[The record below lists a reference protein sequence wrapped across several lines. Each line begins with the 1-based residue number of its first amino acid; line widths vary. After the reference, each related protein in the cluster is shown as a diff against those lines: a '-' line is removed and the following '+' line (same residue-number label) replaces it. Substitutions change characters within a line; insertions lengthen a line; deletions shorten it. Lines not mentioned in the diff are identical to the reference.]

1 MLMLI
6 VAVTIVLV
14 SSGLC
19 SGTEAALFSAPII
32 SVRRLADEN
41 RRGAKPLLQI
51 REKMSRPIA
60 TVVILNNIANIVG
73 SITVGGIAAT
83 VLGDAWVGVFSAVL
97 TFLVIVFS
105 EIIPKTLG
113 ERYCMPI
120 ALATARPVQ
129 ILTFLMTPI
138 VWLIEHLTAPI
149 TKGQV
154 IPTTNEA
161 EIRMLAAIGGREGII
176 EQDESEMIQ
185 RVFRMNDLTAG
196 DLMTPRVA
204 MTSLG
209 ESETLG
215 HAKDAIVQ
223 SPHSRIVIVGDSPD
237 DVKGMA
243 FKSELLIAL
252 VEGRESQ
259 EMTDFVHETQ
269 FIPQYVRADRLL
281 LTFQESRRHLAIV
294 IDEFGGVAGVVS
306 LEDVL
311 ETLTGAIVDE
321 TDHFA
326 DLRATARKRGKAT
339 LGKQN

>member
-1 MLMLI
+1 MLTLI
-6 VAVTIVLV
+6 AAVTIVLV
-14 SSGLC
+14 ASGLC
-19 SGTEAALFSAPII
+19 SGTEAALFSVPLI
-32 SVRRLADEN
+32 SVRHLAEEKH
-41 RRGAKPLLQI
+41 RGAKPLLQI
-51 REKMSRPIA
+51 RENMSRPIA

-73 SITVGGIAAT
+73 SITVGGIAAV
-83 VLGDAWVGVFSAVL
+83 VLGDSWVGVFSAVL

-105 EIIPKTLG
+105 EIIPKTMG

-129 ILTFLMTPI
+129 VLTFLMTPI
-138 VWLIEHLTAPI
+138 VWLIERLTAPI

-161 EIRMLAAIGGREGII
+161 EIRMLAAIGGKEGII
-176 EQDESEMIQ
+176 EQDESEMIL

-209 ESETLG
+209 ADQTLSEV
-215 HAKDAIVQ
+215 KEEIIQ

-252 VEGRESQ
+252 IEGYDSQ
-259 EMTDFVHETQ
+259 DLADFVHETQ

-311 ETLTGAIVDE
+311 ETLTGNIVDE
-321 TDHFA
+321 TDHFV
-326 DLRATARKRGKAT
+326 DLRATARKRGKAN
-339 LGKQN
+339 LDAQN

>member
-1 MLMLI
+1 MVMLI
-6 VAVTIVLV
+6 GAVTIVLV

-19 SGTEAALFSAPII
+19 SGTEAALFSVPII
-32 SVRRLADEN
+32 SVRRLAEEK

-51 REKMSRPIA
+51 RGNMSRPIA

-73 SITVGGIAAT
+73 SITVGGIAAS

-120 ALATARPVQ
+120 ALAAARPVQ

-161 EIRMLAAIGGREGII
+161 EIRMLAAIGGQEGII

-204 MTSLG
+204 MTSLS
-209 ESETLG
+209 ESDTL
-215 HAKDAIVQ
+215 AEAQEAIIE
-223 SPHSRIVIVGDSPD
+223 SPHSRIVVVGDSPD

-243 FKSELLIAL
+243 FKSRLLIAL
-252 VEGRESQ
+252 IEARNDRRVA
-259 EMTDFVHETQ
+259 DFVHETH
-269 FIPQYVRADRLL
+269 FVPQYVRADRLL
-281 LTFQESRRHLAIV
+281 LMFQESRRHLAVV

-311 ETLTGAIVDE
+311 ETLTGEIVDE
-321 TDHFA
+321 TDHFV
-326 DLRATARKRGKAT
+326 DLRATARRRGRAA
-339 LGKQN
+339 LDAQQ